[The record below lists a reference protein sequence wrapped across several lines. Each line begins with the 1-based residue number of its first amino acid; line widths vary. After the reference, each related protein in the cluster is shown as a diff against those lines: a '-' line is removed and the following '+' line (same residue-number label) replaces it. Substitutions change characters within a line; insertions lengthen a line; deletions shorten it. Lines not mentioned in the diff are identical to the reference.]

1 MFLISMIARVFNP
14 GCKVDHLLVLEGP
27 QGARKSTACGILGGR
42 WFSDAMPDITQGKE
56 ASAHLAGKWLIEV
69 GEMHAM
75 GRAEA
80 TLLKSFITRTTE
92 RYRPPY
98 GRMEIVQDRQCVFIA
113 TTNESA
119 YLKDATGGRRFWPVK
134 VGAIDTDALA
144 QDRDQLF
151 AEALVAFR
159 NREQWWPDSL
169 FEREHIAPEQEERFE
184 GDAWEQAIAEYF
196 TTHQQATV
204 SEVAQGALG
213 FETAKIGTADQRRI
227 TSILEHLGLVR
238 QPQHWTG
245 KRYWGRP

>member
-14 GCKVDHLLVLEGP
+14 GCKVDHLLVLG
-27 QGARKSTACGILGGR
+27 GTAGSEEVHRCGILGGR
-42 WFSDAMPDITQGKE
+42 WFSDAMPDITHGKE
-56 ASAHLAGKWLIEV
+56 GQRAPRGKWLIEV

-144 QDRDQLF
+144 RDRDQLF
-151 AEALVAFR
+151 AEALVAFGR
-159 NREQWWPDSL
+159 GSRGGRL
-169 FEREHIAPEQEERFE
+169 TLRA
-184 GDAWEQAIAEYF
+184 
-196 TTHQQATV
+196 
-204 SEVAQGALG
+204 GAYR
-213 FETAKIGTADQRRI
+213 ARA
-227 TSILEHLGLVR
+227 
-238 QPQHWTG
+238 
-245 KRYWGRP
+245 GRALRG